1 MERGRYPVGITRVK
15 EHQERARSGSLQ
27 IELRPVSPSSEE
39 RRGSFDP
46 RMASF
51 LQDTQHHFEEDR
63 SVTQHHPS
71 SEDGAR
77 RSYDRPYQGREA
89 RDRPHE
95 DSRNWYEEERRGSSL
110 KARGDVGRTVERAK
124 TNKEL
129 FDEAIDQ
136 NKSLL
141 ELPIPLSQ
149 KREFLRQHGGNILN
163 LRDNTIKKRVK
174 AFRTKLELIMNQV
187 YEKIEPWTEETKFIE
202 GSFGTGVGSYF
213 RLLRTFLY
221 INLSIFMVTFV
232 FLILPIISDGDITK
246 FSTDASKQVG
256 FHVSDIFLGNGYF
269 STTALFYRFYGFYQF
284 DKTASGWFPNYDI
297 ALGYFWV
304 TVAGYIILIWSVLA
318 NFVSAYKKT
327 FIMNAELEGQQFGTT
342 VFTSWQMSVSDRST
356 ARMLKNKI
364 WEDLV
369 KLLKYKTEK
378 KKDRKADEKKRRN
391 RLLLPR
397 IVLLLVIIA
406 AFAGIAYGLH
416 VLLHE
421 GVSLKHVYIIPLLL
435 SFIVVT
441 LPFILK
447 LMNKVKTFFYPS
459 YLFSQHTR
467 HSRTQKAIRELSESN
482 QKAVREQ
489 SESNQKAIR
498 KQSEGNQKAFSS
510 SNQRIKIRVTLVGA

>member
-1 MERGRYPVGITRVK
+1 MERGGYPVGISRLKQHQDRV
-15 EHQERARSGSLQ
+15 RSGSLQ
-27 IELRPVSPSSEE
+27 MELRPVSPPSEE

-51 LQDTQHHFEEDR
+51 LRDTQQHFEEDR
-63 SVTQHHPS
+63 SGTRHHPSS

-77 RSYDRPYQGREA
+77 RSYDRPYQGGEA
-89 RDRPHE
+89 RDRRPHE
-95 DSRNWYEEERRGSSL
+95 ESRNRYEEERRGSL
-110 KARGDVGRTVERAK
+110 VRARSDVGRKVERAK

-129 FDEAIDQ
+129 FDEAIAQ

-149 KREFLRQHGGNILN
+149 KREFLRQHGGNFLN

-246 FSTDASKQVG
+246 FSTDISKEVG

-269 STTALFYRFYGFYQF
+269 STTSLFYSFYGFGHF

-304 TVAGYIILIWSVLA
+304 TVAGYVIFIWSVLA

-342 VFTSWQMSVSDRST
+342 VFTSWQMSVCDRST

-378 KKDRKADEKKRRN
+378 KKDREADERKRRN

-397 IVLLLVIIA
+397 LALLLVIIA

-416 VLLHE
+416 VLLESNE
-421 GVSLKHVYIIPLLL
+421 GVKHVYIIPLLL

-447 LMNKVKTFFYPS
+447 LMNKVKIFFY
-459 YLFSQHTR
+459 T
-467 HSRTQKAIRELSESN
+467 
-482 QKAVREQ
+482 
-489 SESNQKAIR
+489 
-498 KQSEGNQKAFSS
+498 
-510 SNQRIKIRVTLVGA
+510 